1 LNWRC
6 CIANTSGQ
14 SCESTK
20 EKKQNK
26 KKVGTFPPRHRR
38 KIRFRDAA
46 RSRGEIQLTKKK
58 KKKKM
63 RQPAQ
68 GVYLWILIFFDGIS
82 DCCLFCSGYDASLAG
97 PSSVSAQHPQ
107 SHTTIHISHERVK
120 KERKKAHSQLISR
133 IPSPA
138 SLRDCGGEFSYF
150 LLFDRKTFSFSK
162 EKRVSEKEED
172 HRDVV
177 WFGAGV
183 YHDDEAKRSRKSP
196 DAMLQQ
202 QPRRKRKYVLFM

>member
-1 LNWRC
+1 
-6 CIANTSGQ
+6 
-14 SCESTK
+14 
-20 EKKQNK
+20 
-26 KKVGTFPPRHRR
+26 
-38 KIRFRDAA
+38 
-46 RSRGEIQLTKKK
+46 
-58 KKKKM
+58 M

-138 SLRDCGGEFSYF
+138 YGTVVGSSPIFFF
-150 LLFDRKTFSFSK
+150 LTERHFHFP
-162 EKRVSEKEED
+162 
-172 HRDVV
+172 
-177 WFGAGV
+177 
-183 YHDDEAKRSRKSP
+183 KRSE
-196 DAMLQQ
+196 
-202 QPRRKRKYVLFM
+202 

>member
-1 LNWRC
+1 
-6 CIANTSGQ
+6 
-14 SCESTK
+14 
-20 EKKQNK
+20 
-26 KKVGTFPPRHRR
+26 
-38 KIRFRDAA
+38 
-46 RSRGEIQLTKKK
+46 
-58 KKKKM
+58 M

-162 EKRVSEKEED
+162 EMRAREKEED

-202 QPRRKRKYVLFM
+202 QPGRKRKYVLFM